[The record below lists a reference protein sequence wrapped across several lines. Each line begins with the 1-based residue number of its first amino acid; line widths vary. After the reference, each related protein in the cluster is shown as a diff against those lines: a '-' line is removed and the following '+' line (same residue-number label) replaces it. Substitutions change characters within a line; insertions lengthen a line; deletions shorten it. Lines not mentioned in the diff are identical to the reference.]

1 MKYNYLKNCFQDP
14 IYLFPIMLLSVAV
27 TLTLEYIYKIG
38 LYVSVFFLLNF
49 NVMYV
54 LLAKEIL
61 EIKVKKYKTLT
72 LLVMMFIHLTVYF
85 SLQYLLLG
93 ILSPLSFDGLV
104 SGSYLSAL
112 YNSTLISLFNPVLSP
127 NDIWAY
133 TLILSQLYLTV
144 FYVIYLVNYIS
155 LRNK

>member
-1 MKYNYLKNCFQDP
+1 
-14 IYLFPIMLLSVAV
+14 MLLSVAV